1 MQIEASHQKSE
12 LVATV
17 GERINELKSTRYRS
31 RMSHDS
37 TFLLILSVLKH
48 LAVGTPRLERND
60 NRGLLPAR
68 RPMRFDCNLC
78 CNT

>member
-1 MQIEASHQKSE
+1 MQIEVPHQKSE

-17 GERINELKSTRYRS
+17 GKRINELKSTRYRS

-37 TFLLILSVLKH
+37 TFLLILSVH

-60 NRGLLPAR
+60 SRGLLPAR